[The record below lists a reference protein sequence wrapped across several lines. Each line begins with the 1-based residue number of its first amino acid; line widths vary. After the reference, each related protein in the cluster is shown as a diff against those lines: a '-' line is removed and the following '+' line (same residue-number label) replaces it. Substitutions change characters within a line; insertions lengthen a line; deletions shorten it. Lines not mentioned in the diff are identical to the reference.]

1 MNGRKEGIEG
11 GEVVGVKRKI
21 RARNKKRGQWS
32 RGGEKRRGG
41 GKKYVSLGTGGRVAL
56 PGGHC

>member
-1 MNGRKEGIEG
+1 MNGRKEGIQG
-11 GEVVGVKRKI
+11 GEVVGVKRKE

-41 GKKYVSLGTGGRVAL
+41 GKKYVSLGTGG
-56 PGGHC
+56 